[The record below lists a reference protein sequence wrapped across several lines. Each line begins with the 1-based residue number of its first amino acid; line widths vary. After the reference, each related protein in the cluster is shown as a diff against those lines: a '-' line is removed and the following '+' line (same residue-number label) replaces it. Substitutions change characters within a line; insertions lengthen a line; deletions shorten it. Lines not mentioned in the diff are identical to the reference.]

1 MKTLYLLIWILTLPL
16 MAAQAQSPV
25 FAGQTSGMITH
36 FTDTSFTIP
45 KACSMG
51 ESCCNVEKNLDIDFE
66 GDSIIDLSIQ
76 LLFVRRDCP
85 APHHYTGI
93 VLHSNYRFCTY
104 SPPQLP
110 WMYLNFGLPTVFPL
124 LYQYGDTIHCNH
136 TDFPA
141 PYTTQSTWMS
151 GGITNIIQGELIHGG
166 IYKDHEYLGFS
177 VTNQG
182 TTRYGWIQLSYEE
195 TSGIN
200 PHATCTVEGYAIQDP
215 AASGAFE
222 IRENG
227 AFIYP
232 NPTSGRFSI
241 KPVQTGALH
250 QIIVLNTTGQTV
262 KTFDLESSPETAEL
276 DISDV
281 SPGVYFV
288 LIYADKKVFQQR
300 ILKR

>member
-1 MKTLYLLIWILTLPL
+1 MKIIYLLTWFFILNLIGSY
-16 MAAQAQSPV
+16 AQNPV

-36 FTDTSFTIP
+36 LADTSFTIP

-51 ESCCNVEKNLDIDFE
+51 ESCCNVEKYLDIDFE
-66 GDSIIDLSIQ
+66 GDSINDVSIQ

-93 VLHSNYRFCTY
+93 VLHSNYSFCTY

-141 PYTTQSTWMS
+141 PYTTQSTWVS

-182 TTRYGWIQLSYEE
+182 ITRYGWIQLSYEE
-195 TSGIN
+195 TSGMN

-222 IRENG
+222 ILEHG
-227 AFIYP
+227 TLIYP
-232 NPTSGRFSI
+232 NPTSGLFKI
-241 KPVQTGALH
+241 KSPQIEALH
-250 QIIVLNTTGQTV
+250 QIKILNTNGHPV
-262 KTFDLESSPETAEL
+262 KTIDLASGPETAKI

-281 SPGVYFV
+281 PPGVYFV
-288 LIYADKKVFQQR
+288 LVYADNKVFQQS
-300 ILKR
+300 ILKL